1 MTEYSKLSDFIY
13 EIHGALT
20 EEFCNHC
27 ISKFKKDR
35 NRKPGETGG
44 GLTPHIKQSTDLNIT
59 KYPEWKD
66 EDTVFYQSLNEGLS
80 EYRNLHRKKLLWLD
94 IKDYNDYG
102 YQIQETLPD
111 GFYDWHHDFFS
122 TGKESR
128 FLTYLWYLNT
138 VEEGGHTEF
147 IDGTKI
153 KPEMGKLILF
163 PAAWPFYHRGTK
175 PIREKKYICTG
186 WLYVD
191 STCPNA

>member
-1 MTEYSKLSDFIY
+1 MIFKKILIIITEMNNSEKLLSESENRYVIFPIQHEPFWEMY
-13 EIHGALT
+13 KKAEANFWTT
-20 EEFCNHC
+20 EE
-27 ISKFKKDR
+27 
-35 NRKPGETGG
+35 
-44 GLTPHIKQSTDLNIT
+44 LDLV
-59 KYPEWKD
+59 K
-66 EDTVFYQSLNEGLS
+66 
-80 EYRNLHRKKLLWLD
+80 D